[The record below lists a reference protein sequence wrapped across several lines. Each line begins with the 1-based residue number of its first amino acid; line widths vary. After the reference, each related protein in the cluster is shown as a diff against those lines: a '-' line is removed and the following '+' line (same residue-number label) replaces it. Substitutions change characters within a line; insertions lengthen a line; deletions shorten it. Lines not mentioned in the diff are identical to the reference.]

1 MKLTM
6 LGTGNALVTE
16 CYNTCFMLEDNG
28 QLFLTDGGG
37 GNNILHQIKY
47 AGYDWMD
54 VHHIFVTHKH
64 IDHILGIVWMVR
76 MICQFMKSGVYEGD
90 AYIYSHGEILD
101 LLRDIAGKLLQKKQT
116 DFIDKRLHL
125 VEVHDGKSLEIIGH
139 KVTFF
144 DIQSTKAKQFGY
156 RMDLGDGK
164 KLTCCGDEPLAGC
177 CTKHSVCTR
186 RQTSSIPMKSTTLRS
201 RTPANLQRD
210 SA

>member
-101 LLRDIAGKLLQKKQT
+101 LLRDIAGKLLGIGWFVWLARLYMIFKGVSNVARGEKKPLPYIG
-116 DFIDKRLHL
+116 D
-125 VEVHDGKSLEIIGH
+125 II
-139 KVTFF
+139 K
-144 DIQSTKAKQFGY
+144 
-156 RMDLGDGK
+156 
-164 KLTCCGDEPLAGC
+164 
-177 CTKHSVCTR
+177 
-186 RQTSSIPMKSTTLRS
+186 
-201 RTPANLQRD
+201 
-210 SA
+210 